1 MSSSPLGLAIHTSSP
16 DLGLALGRSSEA
28 PIVQVWDLGRDLS
41 AVMHLKLAEFMKE
54 VPWTA
59 LDFIA
64 VAHGPGSFTGT
75 RMGVVTART
84 LAQQLTI
91 PLFGIS
97 SLAAIAANQANDWV
111 AMQLPA
117 QRGELHVGVYRRG
130 DRLPSVPVKTM
141 EPCSDQVMTPEQWA
155 DHRSQFSTPPQI
167 VEVPSHQGLWVEQV
181 LQLAH
186 SAFLSGDRSHWSTT
200 VPTYGQHPVQ
210 EKGLLNAL

>member
-41 AVMHLKLAEFMKE
+41 AVMHLKLAEFMAE
-54 VPWTA
+54 VPWNS

-84 LAQQLTI
+84 LAQQLNI

-97 SLAAIAANQANDWV
+97 SLAAIAANQGEDWV

-117 QRGELHVGVYRRG
+117 QRGEFHVGVYRRG
-130 DRLPSVPVKTM
+130 DRLPSTPARTS
-141 EPCSDQVMTPEQWA
+141 ETPIDQVMTLEQWA
-155 DHRSQFSTPPQI
+155 DYRSQFPTALSI
-167 VEVPSHQGLWVEQV
+167 VEASPHQGIWVEQV

-186 SAFLSGDRSHWSTT
+186 VAYLSGDRPHWTTT

-210 EKGLLNAL
+210 

>member
-16 DLGLALGRSSEA
+16 DLGLALGQLSER
-28 PIVQVWDLGRDLS
+28 PSVQLWDLGRDLS
-41 AVMHLKLAEFMKE
+41 SLLHLKISAFMAE
-54 VPWTA
+54 VPWQS

-84 LAQQLTI
+84 LAQQLDI

-97 SLAAIAANQANDWV
+97 SLAAIAASQADEWV

-117 QRGELHVGVYRRG
+117 QRGELHVGVYRPG
-130 DRLPSVPVKTM
+130 DRLP
-141 EPCSDQVMTPEQWA
+141 CSTDLDFSTDRVMLPEQWA
-155 DHRSQFSTPPQI
+155 DYRSQFSSPPKLI
-167 VEVPSHQGLWVEQV
+167 EVPVHQGIWVEQV
-181 LQLAH
+181 LQLAQD
-186 SAFLSGDRSHWSTT
+186 AFVSGDRPHWATT

-210 EKGLLNAL
+210 

>member
-16 DLGLALGRSSEA
+16 DLGLALGQWSEA

-41 AVMHLKLAEFMKE
+41 AVMHLKLAEFMAD
-54 VPWTA
+54 VPWKA

-64 VAHGPGSFTGT
+64 VAQGPGSFTGT

-84 LAQQLTI
+84 LAQQLDI

-97 SLAAIAANQANDWV
+97 SLAAIAAGQPDEWV

-117 QRGELHVGVYRRG
+117 QRGEFHVGVYRRG
-130 DRLPSVPVKTM
+130 DRLPSLPNLETSTENLV
-141 EPCSDQVMTPEQWA
+141 DRVMTMDQWT
-155 DHRSQFSTPPQI
+155 DYQSQFPASPKLT
-167 VEVPSHQGLWVEQV
+167 EVPLHQGIWVEQV
-181 LQLAH
+181 LQLAQD
-186 SAFLSGDRSHWSTT
+186 AFRSGDRPHWATI

-210 EKGLLNAL
+210 

>member
-41 AVMHLKLAEFMKE
+41 AMMHLKLAEFMAE
-54 VPWTA
+54 VPWKA

-84 LAQQLTI
+84 LAQQLDI

-97 SLAAIAANQANDWV
+97 SLAAIAASQGEEWV
-111 AMQLPA
+111 AMQLAA
-117 QRGELHVGVYRRG
+117 QREEWHVGVYRSG
-130 DRLPSVPVKTM
+130 DRRPSSPTPTA
-141 EPCSDQVMTPEQWA
+141 ETSTDQVMTLAQWS
-155 DHRSQFSTPPQI
+155 DYRSQFPTALPI
-167 VEVPSHQGLWVEQV
+167 VDVPTHQGLWVEQV
-181 LQLAH
+181 LRLSH
-186 SAFLSGDRSHWSTT
+186 GAFLSGDRPHWATT

-210 EKGLLNAL
+210 